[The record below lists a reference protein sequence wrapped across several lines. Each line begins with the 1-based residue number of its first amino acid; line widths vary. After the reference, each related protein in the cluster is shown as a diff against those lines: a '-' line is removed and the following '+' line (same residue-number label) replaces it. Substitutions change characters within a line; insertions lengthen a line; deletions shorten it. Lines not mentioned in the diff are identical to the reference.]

1 MWPSTSASMTTSSPA
16 ASGSD
21 AGTPQAA
28 QEVLAFW
35 REAGPERW
43 FKPDAGFDAAIR
55 ERFGRLHAAAAAG
68 RLDGLAASPEGALA
82 LVLLLDQFSRNLHR
96 GQPATY
102 AHDEQARGIARRAV
116 ESGFDRAVEPRLR
129 TFFYMPFMHSEALAD
144 QQLCVRLCHALYDLD
159 TLKWARH
166 HAGIIRRFGR
176 FPHRNIILGRH
187 TSPAERA
194 FLEAGGFGG

>member
-1 MWPSTSASMTTSSPA
+1 MTTSSPA

-21 AGTPQAA
+21 AGTPHAA

-43 FKPDAGFDAAIR
+43 FKRDAAFDAAIR

-102 AHDEQARGIARRAV
+102 AHDEKARGIARRAV
-116 ESGFDRAVEPRLR
+116 ESGFDRQAEPGLR
-129 TFFYMPFMHSEALAD
+129 QFFYLPFMHSEALAD
-144 QQLCVRLCHALYDLD
+144 QALCVRLCYALYDLD

-166 HAGIIRRFGR
+166 HAAIVRRFGR
-176 FPHRNIILGRH
+176 FPHRNAILGRH
-187 TSPAERA
+187 TTPAEEA
-194 FLEAGGFGG
+194 FIKEGGFGG